1 MKWKH
6 GSLKEGRLGDD
17 SLKRILKQS
26 MKGNTMLQ
34 MRVPREQDLL
44 SVRIHIIQ

>member
-1 MKWKH
+1 
-6 GSLKEGRLGDD
+6 
-17 SLKRILKQS
+17 

-44 SVRIHIIQ
+44 TVRLYSTTKEHNTNSNLYLFFSVWLY